1 MVAADP
7 TLLGLPELGVET
19 GVFSLADLD
28 DKDLDQLVRRSGEF
42 FTDRT
47 DHDEPLRGRIAG
59 ILFTKT
65 STRTRT
71 AFTTAA
77 LRLGG
82 QVISYGPNDLQ
93 LETGESLEDTGR
105 VFGRMLDLL
114 VARTSG
120 PVAQLKTLS
129 RCGGI
134 PVVNA
139 MGQEEHPTQ
148 GICDLATMRLHFGA
162 LEGIKVLYVGEGNN
176 SAVALA
182 HGLAH
187 YPGTELTLLTPPGYG
202 IPEADLAGARARAA
216 ERGSVVRQVHTLD
229 EAPDA
234 VDVVYTTRWQTT
246 GTSKPDADWREAFRF
261 LYIDTAFMSRWPN
274 AVLMHDLPA
283 HRGDEI
289 SSRVLEGDRSLAWT
303 QAEMKLTSAM
313 AVLEALA
320 QPHRGAR

>member
-1 MVAADP
+1 MVTAGRHS
-7 TLLGLPELGVET
+7 LGPPERARES
-19 GVFSLADLD
+19 GVFSLADLE
-28 DKDLDQLVRRSGEF
+28 DKDLDQLVRRSCEF
-42 FTDRT
+42 FADRT
-47 DHDEPLRGRIAG
+47 VHDDPLRGKIAG
-59 ILFTKT
+59 ILFTRT

-82 QVISYGPNDLQ
+82 QVISYGPDDLQ
-93 LETGESLEDTGR
+93 LKTGESLEDTGR
-105 VFGRMLDLL
+105 VLGRMLDVL

-129 RCGGI
+129 QYGCI

-148 GICDLATMRLHFGA
+148 GICDLATMTLHFGT
-162 LEGIKVLYVGEGNN
+162 LDNIKVLYVGEGNN

-187 YPGTELTLLTPPGYG
+187 YAGIELTLLTPPGYG
-202 IPEADLAGARARAA
+202 VPEAELAGARARAA
-216 ERGSVVRQVHTLD
+216 EHSSSIRQIHSLD

-246 GTSKPDADWREAFRF
+246 GTSKPNVNWREEFRY
-261 LYIDTAFMSRWPN
+261 LYIDTTFMSRWPD

-289 SSRVLEGDRSLAWT
+289 SSEVLEGDRSLAWT

-320 QPHRGAR
+320 QPRRGSQ

>member
-1 MVAADP
+1 MLAAGRS
-7 TLLGLPELGVET
+7 LLGLPERVPES
-19 GVFSLADLD
+19 GVFSLADLE
-28 DKDLDQLVRRSGEF
+28 DKDLDQLIRRSCEF
-42 FTDRT
+42 FADRT
-47 DHDEPLRGRIAG
+47 DHEEPLRGKIAG

-77 LRLGG
+77 LRLGAR
-82 QVISYGPNDLQ
+82 VISYGPHDLQ

-114 VARTSG
+114 VARTAG

-129 RCGGI
+129 RYGGL

-148 GICDLATMRLHFGA
+148 GICDLATMSLHFGS
-162 LEGIKVLYVGEGNN
+162 LDGIKMLYVGEGNN

-187 YPGTELTLLTPPGYG
+187 YPGIELTLLTPSGYG
-202 IPEADLAGARARAA
+202 IPEAELAAARARAA
-216 ERGSVVRQVHTLD
+216 ERGSTVRQVHTLD

-234 VDVVYTTRWQTT
+234 ADVVYTTRWQTT
-246 GTSKPDADWREAFRF
+246 GTSKPNADWREEFRH
-261 LYIDTAFMSRWPN
+261 LYIDTAFMSRWPG
-274 AVLMHDLPA
+274 AVVMHDLPA

-289 SSRVLEGDRSLAWT
+289 SARVLEGDRSLAWT

-313 AVLEALA
+313 AVLEALV
-320 QPHRGAR
+320 QPLRGVR